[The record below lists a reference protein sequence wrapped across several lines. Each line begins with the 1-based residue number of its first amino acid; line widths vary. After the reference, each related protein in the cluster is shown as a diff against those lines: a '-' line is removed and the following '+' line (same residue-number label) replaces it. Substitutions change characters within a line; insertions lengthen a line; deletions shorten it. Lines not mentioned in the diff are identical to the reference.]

1 MSPVFDRFNHTDD
14 RPRSPRARCVR
25 PFALVLPPEA
35 MPRGRRTNPPDEAEK
50 WQAPSFKRLSDR
62 AKERRESRAAPTE
75 ERFDLMATRPI
86 DKLALGEPIAP
97 GEEKARRSAEQTAQY
112 AFRTSEEGQMA
123 AGFSP
128 HRHSVVVCGRPV
140 QVTVGRNSSQ
150 CTFFGL
156 ILQIYICVLAVGL
169 FYCVSELIALTASK
183 RYLSS
188 RNESF
193 GILREG
199 CR

>member
-25 PFALVLPPEA
+25 PFALGLPPEA
-35 MPRGRRTNPPDEAEK
+35 MPRGRKTNPPDEAEK

-169 FYCVSELIALTASK
+169 FL
-183 RYLSS
+183 
-188 RNESF
+188 
-193 GILREG
+193 LRQ
-199 CR
+199 